1 MNSVESSSGWNFFSS
16 QSWKVWYVTVRKGAQ
31 LMFITLDKN
40 TLCHLCSYKSTNN
53 YDISLLST
61 FPSAWRGTE
70 VYLLK
75 ERRENSHFMVFLICE
90 NKRTSF
96 HAQRPKENKCVC
108 ALSYAK
114 SNLSNL
120 RSKKWFVVPLARI
133 SEQGYTN
140 DKGTG
145 VWVGDSGPLRR

>member
-1 MNSVESSSGWNFFSS
+1 MEFSSGWNFFSS

-40 TLCHLCSYKSTNN
+40 TLYHLCSYKSTNN

-75 ERRENSHFMVFLICE
+75 EERIHISWFSLFMKINVHFF
-90 NKRTSF
+90 
-96 HAQRPKENKCVC
+96 RPKDPKKTNVF
-108 ALSYAK
+108 ALSLMP
-114 SNLSNL
+114 SLTSQTFL
-120 RSKKWFVVPLARI
+120 PRSDLLCLWLG
-133 SEQGYTN
+133 SQGRVTLM
-140 DKGTG
+140 TR
-145 VWVGDSGPLRR
+145 VWGCGWRTQGH

>member
-1 MNSVESSSGWNFFSS
+1 
-16 QSWKVWYVTVRKGAQ
+16 
-31 LMFITLDKN
+31 MFITLDKN

-120 RSKKWFVVPLARI
+120 RSKK
-133 SEQGYTN
+133 
-140 DKGTG
+140 
-145 VWVGDSGPLRR
+145 